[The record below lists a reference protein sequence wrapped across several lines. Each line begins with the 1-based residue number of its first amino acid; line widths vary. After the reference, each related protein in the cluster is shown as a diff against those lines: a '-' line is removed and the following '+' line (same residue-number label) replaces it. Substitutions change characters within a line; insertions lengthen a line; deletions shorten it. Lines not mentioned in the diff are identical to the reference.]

1 MYMLKHL
8 MMIGLAAAMTTA
20 ALAQKAPVELEVWP
34 EGAPHDSG
42 LTGVETVM
50 GNGSVSNVT
59 HPMIYI
65 YPAENPNGIVILSC
79 PGGGYLH
86 LSIYHEGIDMAPWLN
101 SLGITLAVLK
111 YRMPNGHMEVP
122 TEDIQQAIL
131 LMRRYAPQWGG
142 DPGKVGVM
150 GASAGGHLAAYAATH
165 FTASGLTHDR
175 RARTTSDRPD
185 FQILFYP
192 PRRIADK
199 TIGEQPTQNQIDWYD
214 NVKHVS
220 AQTPPAFI
228 LCSADDRR
236 LPGSIE
242 YFQALN
248 AKGVPAAL
256 HIYPTGGHG
265 WGFNDSFPYKAAW
278 TAELEQWL
286 QLLFQ

>member
-1 MYMLKHL
+1 MLKHL

-20 ALAQKAPVELEVWP
+20 AMAQKAPVELEVWP

-42 LTGVETVM
+42 LTGVETQLE
-50 GNGSVSNVT
+50 NGRIGNVT
-59 HPMIYI
+59 HPMLYI
-65 YPAENPNGIVILSC
+65 YPAEKPNGMAIIAC
-79 PGGGYLH
+79 PGGGYVRLAPN
-86 LSIYHEGIDMAPWLN
+86 HEGHDMAPWLN
-101 SLGITLAVLK
+101 SQGVTLAVLK

-165 FTASGLTHDR
+165 FTASGQTHDR

-192 PRRIADK
+192 VMRLPAMA
-199 TIGEQPTQNQIDWYD
+199 IGPKATPEQVDLYD
-214 NVKHVS
+214 NIKNVS
-220 AQTPPAFI
+220 DQTPPAFL
-228 LCSADDRR
+228 LCSADDRTV
-236 LPGSIE
+236 PCSNSIE
-242 YFQALN
+242 YFQALRAHN
-248 AKGVPAAL
+248 VPAAL

-278 TAELEQWL
+278 TAEMQRWLE
-286 QLLFQ
+286 LLFQ

>member
-1 MYMLKHL
+1 
-8 MMIGLAAAMTTA
+8 MMIGLAALTTVAM
-20 ALAQKAPVELEVWP
+20 AQKAPVELEVWP

-42 LTGVETVM
+42 LTGVETQLE
-50 GNGSVSNVT
+50 NGRIGNVT
-59 HPMIYI
+59 HPMLYI
-65 YPAENPNGIVILSC
+65 YPAEKPNGMAIIAC
-79 PGGGYLH
+79 PGGGYIRLAPN
-86 LSIYHEGIDMAPWLN
+86 HEGHDMAPWLN
-101 SLGITLAVLK
+101 SQGITLAVLK

-122 TEDIQQAIL
+122 CEDIQQAIL
-131 LMRRYAPQWGG
+131 LMRRYAPQLGG

-165 FTASGLTHDR
+165 FTASGQTHDR

-192 PRRIADK
+192 LMRLGANSFA
-199 TIGEQPTQNQIDWYD
+199 EQPTDKQLEWYD
-214 NVKHVS
+214 NVKNVS
-220 AQTPPAFI
+220 EQTPPAFI
-228 LCSADDRR
+228 LCSADDR
-236 LPGSIE
+236 LMPNSIE

-278 TAELEQWL
+278 TAEMQRWLE
-286 QLLFQ
+286 LLFQ